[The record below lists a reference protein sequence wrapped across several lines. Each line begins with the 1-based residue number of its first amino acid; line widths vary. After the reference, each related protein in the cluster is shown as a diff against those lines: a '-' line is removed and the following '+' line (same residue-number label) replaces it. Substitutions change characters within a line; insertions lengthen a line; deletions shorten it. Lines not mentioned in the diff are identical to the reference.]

1 MKTGV
6 IYASVMLAIIRNI
19 RAIEL
24 FIKYDMKNLFLF
36 SKNISFLNFSI
47 LKLNFNEMK
56 QANIIAGIY
65 TMFCGSK
72 AIKVNMKPF
81 LPKLSVKKAM
91 ENPKQKPLYVIYN
104 GARMIPKYVIL
115 IKKSII
121 IGIMLFFNDAL
132 KISPL
137 SSGYAGI
144 SMKNLSM
151 YVFSIFFASVDNIPT
166 QKAPMHIPIRISA
179 IRKEY
184 INAFIFICLSIK
196 YLKRLINDVYLLAF
210 VHF

>member
-1 MKTGV
+1 
-6 IYASVMLAIIRNI
+6 
-19 RAIEL
+19 
-24 FIKYDMKNLFLF
+24 
-36 SKNISFLNFSI
+36 
-47 LKLNFNEMK
+47 
-56 QANIIAGIY
+56 
-65 TMFCGSK
+65 
-72 AIKVNMKPF
+72 
-81 LPKLSVKKAM
+81 M

-104 GARMIPKYVIL
+104 FSKIIPKYFIL
-115 IKKSII
+115 IKKIII

>member
-72 AIKVNMKPF
+72 AIKVKHETF
-81 LPKLSVKKAM
+81 FTKA
-91 ENPKQKPLYVIYN
+91 
-104 GARMIPKYVIL
+104 
-115 IKKSII
+115 
-121 IGIMLFFNDAL
+121 F
-132 KISPL
+132 
-137 SSGYAGI
+137 
-144 SMKNLSM
+144 
-151 YVFSIFFASVDNIPT
+151 
-166 QKAPMHIPIRISA
+166 
-179 IRKEY
+179 
-184 INAFIFICLSIK
+184 C
-196 YLKRLINDVYLLAF
+196 
-210 VHF
+210 